1 LLDDLPP
8 ISQFLNRC
16 LALTIDMQNAIFET
30 FEMLLDKIVDDAV
43 RAGTFDVGLETL
55 TAERF
60 DVIERQIIHQH
71 EASGATTLALTINE
85 TVRNHPTTLDHIKQ
99 IVATDRDASLVI
111 NSKSGRAA
119 LLQPTTSIMDEE
131 GTPIKRV
138 MLTRPMQRDRFFE
151 AEIEHSH
158 WMPASDAAF
167 EAAWADEISRIPEFT
182 N

>member
-1 LLDDLPP
+1 
-8 ISQFLNRC
+8 
-16 LALTIDMQNAIFET
+16 
-30 FEMLLDKIVDDAV
+30 
-43 RAGTFDVGLETL
+43 
-55 TAERF
+55 
-60 DVIERQIIHQH
+60 
-71 EASGATTLALTINE
+71 NE

-182 N
+182 NRRLTLVSGLLLPIWNKLPDENCRVYRLE